1 MPTDPKNAAVEPAAP
16 KITLFELTPEEKLA
30 AEQQAKQFAERG
42 PQQEAAAAE
51 QQALR
56 KAVFDALVAKYP
68 PSIGNN
74 GLRVWRHAD
83 LGEAAYIEVAING
96 QFFDPRAQPG
106 YRPDLDVPQFGAPNA
121 AVFLRG

>member
-1 MPTDPKNAAVEPAAP
+1 MPTETKNGAVEAAAP
-16 KITLFELTPEEKLA
+16 TITLFELTPAEKLA
-30 AEQQAKQFAERG
+30 AEQQAQQFANRG
-42 PQQEAAAAE
+42 AQQDAAAAE

-56 KAVFDALVAKYP
+56 KALFEALIAKYP
-68 PSIGNN
+68 PSIGNS
-74 GLRVWRHAD
+74 GLRVWKHAD

-106 YRPDLDVPQFGAPNA
+106 YRPDLDVPQFGASAA